1 MLAKHVGDGQHHV
14 GGGDAFRNG
23 TGKLETDNTR
33 HQHGDRLSKHGR
45 FGFNAANAPAE
56 HAQAIDGGG
65 VRVGAHA
72 GIKIGKSLAT
82 VFFDLGHDDLGKIF
96 DIDLV
101 DDARSRRY
109 HAEVLE
115 CLLTPTQELV
125 TFAVALVFDVHVLF
139 DRVAMPY
146 LSICTEW
153 SMTMSDCTCG

>member
-1 MLAKHVGDGQHHV
+1 MLAKHIGDGQHHV

-45 FGFNAANAPAE
+45 FGFNAANAPTE

-82 VFFDLGHDDLGKIF
+82 VFFDLGMMTL
-96 DIDLV
+96 
-101 DDARSRRY
+101 ARYSI
-109 HAEVLE
+109 
-115 CLLTPTQELV
+115 LTWWM
-125 TFAVALVFDVHVLF
+125 
-139 DRVAMPY
+139 MPVPGGTTRKF
-146 LSICTEW
+146 LNAC
-153 SMTMSDCTCG
+153 